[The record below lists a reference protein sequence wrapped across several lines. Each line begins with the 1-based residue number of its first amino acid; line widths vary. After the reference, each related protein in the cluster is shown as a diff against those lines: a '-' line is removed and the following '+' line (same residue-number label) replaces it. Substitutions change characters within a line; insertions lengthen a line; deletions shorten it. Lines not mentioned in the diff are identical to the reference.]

1 MLLKFLLEKKLL
13 SADQALEIS
22 IDYLKSV
29 PSLLEVIKKE
39 SILSSDKVME
49 LYCRAGVEQKSFYHI
64 FKENSGLTEAD
75 FNQIIK
81 NQQLRGRSLGE
92 IVVQSGFMP
101 QDKWDNTLREYMKSD
116 RSIASNVSDNMN
128 EETQPQAS
136 ATPPSIGGGSI
147 SAAALESLKEVG
159 GFDPAEIKDLEAQMS
174 DTTNST
180 ETENIVEINKSDR
193 KEMTIYSEEFF
204 DHLNE
209 SHQSELLV
217 MANRYRLKKREK
229 DLSLF
234 YQNLTKI
241 LSLVK
246 LCEFKYLEKLISPY
260 ETQMNLMMDKK
271 AEVPDEWDSLVSDML
286 ELIWDFRRLL
296 FEEKTEAEIMIRP
309 EIKSKYINNLK
320 NIMTQIK
327 R

>member
-1 MLLKFLLEKKLL
+1 MLLKFLLDKKLL
-13 SADQALEIS
+13 SADQALEVS
-22 IDYLKSV
+22 IAYLNSI
-29 PSLLEVIKKE
+29 PSLIEVIKKE

-49 LYCRAGVEQKSFYHI
+49 LYCRAGIEQRSFYHI

-75 FNQIIK
+75 FSHVLK

-92 IVVQSGFMP
+92 IVVQLGYLA
-101 QDKWDNTLREYMKSD
+101 QDKWDSALRDY
-116 RSIASNVSDNMN
+116 INSDNFK
-128 EETQPQAS
+128 EVSQHEAS
-136 ATPPSIGGGSI
+136 SAPSAVSGSI

-159 GFDPAEIKDLEAQMS
+159 GFDPEELKSLEAQMS
-174 DTTNST
+174 DNDNT
-180 ETENIVEINKSDR
+180 EDFDAIEDTVAPDSEINDHKD
-193 KEMTIYSEEFF
+193 MTIYTDEFF

-234 YQNLTKI
+234 YQNLTTI

-246 LCEFKYLEKLISPY
+246 LCEYKYLEKLITPY
-260 ETQMNLMMDKK
+260 EAQMNLMMDKK
-271 AEVPDEWDSLVSDML
+271 AEIPDEWDSLVSDML

-296 FEEKTEAEIMIRP
+296 FEKKSEAEIMVRP
-309 EIKSKYINNLK
+309 EIKNKYINNLK
-320 NIMTQIK
+320 SIMTQIK

>member
-1 MLLKFLLEKKLL
+1 MDKKLL
-13 SADQALEIS
+13 SADQALEVS
-22 IDYLKSV
+22 ITYLKNM

-49 LYCRAGVEQKSFYHI
+49 LYCRAGIEQKSFYHI
-64 FKENSGLTEAD
+64 FKEYSGLTGDD
-75 FNQIIK
+75 FSQVLK
-81 NQQLRGRSLGE
+81 SQQLRGRSLGE
-92 IVVQSGFMP
+92 IVVQLGYLP
-101 QDKWDNTLREYMKSD
+101 QDKWDSALRDYVKSD
-116 RSIASNVSDNMN
+116 NTK
-128 EETQPQAS
+128 EETQVETEPPASS
-136 ATPPSIGGGSI
+136 ATDVGIGSI

-159 GFDPAEIKDLEAQMS
+159 GFDPEELKNLEAQMS
-174 DTTNST
+174 DNDST
-180 ETENIVEINKSDR
+180 EESAEPDTTEH
-193 KEMTIYSEEFF
+193 KEMTIYTEEFF

-234 YQNLTKI
+234 HQNMITI

-246 LCEFKYLEKLISPY
+246 LCEFKYLEKLMTPY

-271 AEVPDEWDSLVSDML
+271 AEAPDEWDSLVFEML

-309 EIKSKYINNLK
+309 EIKNKYMSNLK